1 MRSVIIGGGV
11 AGCAVAAAL
20 RGSNVASESV
30 ILERRLPGAPNG
42 MGFIL
47 MPNGIQALESIA
59 PEFDWRSAGQTI
71 DRVSLRSRSGAIFA
85 ETPIESAVCVS
96 RERFLE
102 MLRAAANQTQFIDGA
117 SMAGLDQHADESTR
131 AVRLQDG
138 SVIEG
143 DVFFACDGAR
153 SRTREILFPEAK
165 LSDVA
170 VQEIVSVADAPALA
184 CALGT
189 TFRKFHDE
197 EGGLAVGMLAE
208 SATRVV
214 WFMQFDAARWTNVAS
229 NPESMQRFMFERIK
243 GWAPEVLEAFHH
255 TDFSM
260 SHLWPT
266 RDLPPMAALA
276 HRNLALVG
284 DAAHACLPFTSQGAN
299 GALVDA
305 ALLAKLLA
313 ESQSAQD
320 INAAFTRYSAIR
332 RPHHQRMF
340 DEGRRLRAQFLAPIG
355 RSAPCIPLVA

>member
-1 MRSVIIGGGV
+1 
-11 AGCAVAAAL
+11 
-20 RGSNVASESV
+20 
-30 ILERRLPGAPNG
+30 
-42 MGFIL
+42 
-47 MPNGIQALESIA
+47 
-59 PEFDWRSAGQTI
+59 
-71 DRVSLRSRSGAIFA
+71 
-85 ETPIESAVCVS
+85 
-96 RERFLE
+96 

-117 SMAGLDQHADESTR
+117 SMAGLDQHADKSTR

-184 CALGT
+184 RSLGT

-229 NPESMQRFMFERIK
+229 NPESMQRFMFERIR

>member
-71 DRVSLRSRSGAIFA
+71 DHVSLRSRSGAIFA

-117 SMAGLDQHADESTR
+117 SMAGLDQHADKSTR

-184 CALGT
+184 RSLGT

-214 WFMQFDAARWTNVAS
+214 WFMQFDATRTSRCRISGPRAICPRWLRSRIAISRSSATLRMRVYPS
-229 NPESMQRFMFERIK
+229 QVKVRTVHSWTQHCLRSFSQSRSLHRTSTQRSPVTQRFADHII
-243 GWAPEVLEAFHH
+243 
-255 TDFSM
+255 S
-260 SHLWPT
+260 
-266 RDLPPMAALA
+266 
-276 HRNLALVG
+276 
-284 DAAHACLPFTSQGAN
+284 ACLTRAADCARNSSRRS
-299 GALVDA
+299 DA
-305 ALLAKLLA
+305 ALHAFHSSRKMRRERDATHTSRSRLA
-313 ESQSAQD
+313 
-320 INAAFTRYSAIR
+320 
-332 RPHHQRMF
+332 
-340 DEGRRLRAQFLAPIG
+340 
-355 RSAPCIPLVA
+355 